1 MYYIGIDIAKNNHQ
15 SSIIDSNG
23 EMICESLSLSNTI
36 KGFEKLIKYL
46 ESYEVTPE
54 NCIIGMEATGHYWLS
69 IYSYLLELGYQ
80 CVVINPIQSE
90 AFRRMEIRRSKTDI
104 IDSKC
109 IAEVM
114 RFGKYSSSNI
124 SDEATYGLRTLS
136 RYRYNLVD
144 ECSDWKRRLIS
155 ILDQVFPEYSK
166 LFSDVYG
173 VSSKNILSKYPLPE
187 DMLKVSANELG
198 KLLSKCSNG
207 YFGKDKAKEIQQAA
221 STSVGIKFAQKTF
234 SFEIK
239 QIIEKINFLEN
250 QIKEIEKEMSSM
262 LQEQCPII
270 TSITGI
276 GDTLGAVIYSE
287 IGDIKR
293 FERPNQLVAYSGI
306 DSTVNQSGEYKGNQ
320 NKMSKR
326 GSPYLRRALWMAATV
341 ASQKDPALSK
351 YYQSL
356 RARGKVHGVAIGA
369 VSRKLCNIIY
379 AVLRD
384 NKEYVP
390 NI

>member
-124 SDEATYGLRTLS
+124 SDEATYGLRNLS

>member
-23 EMICESLSLSNTI
+23 EMICESLSFSNTI
-36 KGFEKLIKYL
+36 RGFEKLIKYL

-124 SDEATYGLRTLS
+124 SDEATYGLRNLS

>member
-23 EMICESLSLSNTI
+23 EMICESLSFSNTI
-36 KGFEKLIKYL
+36 RGFEKLIKYL

-69 IYSYLLELGYQ
+69 IYYYLLELDYQ

-124 SDEATYGLRTLS
+124 SEETTYGLRNLS

-187 DMLKVSANELG
+187 DMLKVSATELG

-207 YFGKDKAKEIQQAA
+207 YFGKDKAEEIQQAA
-221 STSVGIKFAQKTF
+221 LTSVGIKFAQKTF

-262 LQEQCPII
+262 LQEQCSII

-293 FERPNQLVAYSGI
+293 FERPNQLVAYAGI
-306 DSTVNQSGEYKGNQ
+306 DSTVNQSGEYKGTQ

-351 YYQSL
+351 YYESL